1 MTVGK
6 DIMSGVAGGVGGV
19 PGGAP
24 EAGKPLGTAKTS
36 SVERFND
43 LMDAGQKGE
52 TAPVDAENTPD
63 AVSVTDRIMQ
73 GVNDVNVKLDKSQA
87 EVARVFQKE
96 DATQMDLIKAN
107 FAMLESSTLIS
118 AASKVTEKITQG
130 VKTLQQG

>member
-1 MTVGK
+1 MTIGK
-6 DIMSGVAGGVGGV
+6 DLMPGVAGGVGGV

-24 EAGKPLGTAKTS
+24 EAGKPFGAAKAN
-36 SVERFND
+36 SVERFNE
-43 LMDAGQKGE
+43 LMDAGQKAEPASVDGE
-52 TAPVDAENTPD
+52 NAPN

-73 GVNDVNVKLDKSQA
+73 GVNDVNAKLDKSQA
-87 EVARVFQKE
+87 EMARVIEKE
-96 DATQMDLIKAN
+96 DVTQIDLIKAN